1 MPFFLP
7 RGLIDLEYLASDE
20 RVTDEAKE
28 YRHDTDFAF
37 FVVNL
42 GLSVEEAKSL
52 TQREQLF
59 LMKAYENK
67 VVFESSLINQ
77 AVANAIYNVNRKKG
91 KRAIPLCRK
100 RPKKAD
106 TDELEHI
113 CNKLSQEKDKSW
125 VEKIWR
131 SNGNMYQLEKIKKR
145 GY

>member
-42 GLSVEEAKSL
+42 GLSFVEAKSL

-91 KRAIPLCRK
+91 KRAIPLWRK
-100 RPKKAD
+100 RPKKTD
-106 TDELEHI
+106 TEELKHL
-113 CNKLSQEKDKSW
+113 CNKLSQENDKSW
-125 VEKIWR
+125 VDKIWR
-131 SNGNMYQLEKIKKR
+131 ANGNMYQLEKIKKR